1 MFQEL
6 ARVSRLFVENEW
18 EDSVLFF
25 FKRFKSS
32 SRACNLYPVKDVFDD
47 TSYERK
53 NFARQLRALT
63 IISFDILV
71 KRYRHRVY
79 GFAYHYLVDED
90 EAADVTQDVFVRM
103 WQNRVKIDEERVLG
117 WLLRVTR
124 NACVDSVR
132 KKNAYRRRVETDSD
146 AIIEQADRAP
156 LPDHQASASLFN
168 ERLTTALNKLD
179 EPYKSIIIL
188 REIQE
193 YKYGEIGEALDLPLN
208 TVKVYLHRARKEL
221 RKELSEDLRYEYI

>member
-1 MFQEL
+1 M
-6 ARVSRLFVENEW
+6 
-18 EDSVLFF
+18 
-25 FKRFKSS
+25 
-32 SRACNLYPVKDVFDD
+32 KDVFDD

-53 NFARQLRALT
+53 EFARQLRALT
-63 IISFDILV
+63 IIRFYILV

-90 EAADVTQDVFVRM
+90 AAADVTQEVFLRM
-103 WQNRVKIDEERVLG
+103 WQNRTKIDEERVLG

-124 NACVDSVR
+124 NACVDAVR
-132 KKNAYRRRVETDSD
+132 KRNAYIRRIETNSD
-146 AIIEQADRAP
+146 TIDAQADRAP
-156 LPDHQASASLFN
+156 LPDQQTSASLFN
-168 ERLTTALNKLD
+168 DRLNAALNQLD

-193 YKYGEIGEALDLPLN
+193 YKYDEISETLDLPLN
-208 TVKVYLHRARKEL
+208 TIKVYLHRARKML

>member
-1 MFQEL
+1 M
-6 ARVSRLFVENEW
+6 
-18 EDSVLFF
+18 
-25 FKRFKSS
+25 
-32 SRACNLYPVKDVFDD
+32 KDVFDD

-53 NFARQLRALT
+53 QFARQLRALT

-90 EAADVTQDVFVRM
+90 AAADVTQDVFLRM
-103 WQNRVKIDEERVLG
+103 WQNRTKIDDERVLG

-124 NACVDSVR
+124 NACVDAVR
-132 KKNAYRRRVETDSD
+132 KRNAYRRRIETNSD
-146 AIIEQADRAP
+146 TIDAQADRAP
-156 LPDHQASASLFN
+156 LPDQQTSASLFN
-168 ERLTTALNKLD
+168 DRLNAALNKLD

-193 YKYGEIGEALDLPLN
+193 YKYGEISETLDLPLN
-208 TVKVYLHRARKEL
+208 TIKVYLHRARKKL

>member
-1 MFQEL
+1 M
-6 ARVSRLFVENEW
+6 
-18 EDSVLFF
+18 
-25 FKRFKSS
+25 
-32 SRACNLYPVKDVFDD
+32 KDVFDD

-53 NFARQLRALT
+53 QFARQLRALT

-90 EAADVTQDVFVRM
+90 AAADVTQEVFLRM
-103 WQNRVKIDEERVLG
+103 WQNRTKIDEERVLG

-124 NACVDSVR
+124 NACVDAVR
-132 KKNAYRRRVETDSD
+132 KRNAYIRRIETNSD
-146 AIIEQADRAP
+146 TIDAQADRAP
-156 LPDHQASASLFN
+156 LPDQQASASLFN
-168 ERLTTALNKLD
+168 DRLNAALNKLD

-193 YKYGEIGEALDLPLN
+193 YKYGEISETLDLPLN
-208 TVKVYLHRARKEL
+208 TIKVYLHRARKML
-221 RKELSEDLRYEYI
+221 RKELSEDVRYEYI

>member
-1 MFQEL
+1 M
-6 ARVSRLFVENEW
+6 
-18 EDSVLFF
+18 
-25 FKRFKSS
+25 
-32 SRACNLYPVKDVFDD
+32 KDVFDD
-47 TSYERK
+47 KSYERK
-53 NFARQLRALT
+53 QSARQLRALT

-90 EAADVTQDVFVRM
+90 AAADVTQEVFLRM
-103 WQNRVKIDEERVLG
+103 WQNRTKIEEERVLG

-124 NACVDSVR
+124 NACVDAVR
-132 KKNAYRRRVETDSD
+132 KRNAYRRRIETNSD
-146 AIIEQADRAP
+146 TIDAQADRAP
-156 LPDHQASASLFN
+156 LPDQQASASMFN
-168 ERLTTALNKLD
+168 DRLNAALNKLD

-193 YKYGEIGEALDLPLN
+193 YKYGEISETLDLPLN
-208 TVKVYLHRARKEL
+208 TIKVYLHRARKML